1 MFRLVITEG
10 LRMQDQ
16 AQTGGQRGEFFGF
29 LFLTV
34 VLAPIISI
42 AVVGGYGFLTWMY
55 QVFVGPPTI

>member
-1 MFRLVITEG
+1 
-10 LRMQDQ
+10 MQDQ

-55 QVFVGPPTI
+55 QIFVGPPTI